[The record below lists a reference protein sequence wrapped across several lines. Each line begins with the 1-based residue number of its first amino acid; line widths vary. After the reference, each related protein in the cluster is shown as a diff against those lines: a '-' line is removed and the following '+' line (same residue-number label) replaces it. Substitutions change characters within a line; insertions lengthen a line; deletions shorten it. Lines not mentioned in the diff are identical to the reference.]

1 MAYSSPV
8 LIVDD
13 DPIFLDV
20 TCHVLASLGVSSVST
35 ASDGEEAIIELESAG
50 KPFGLIILDLNMPN
64 QDGLAFLRAA
74 ANCQYNGHIVVSS
87 GEDGA
92 IIEAAQNIARML
104 DLNVVGSIDKP
115 INLVDMSRVLERC
128 EKSAISRKSPRESI
142 DVQKVTNDR
151 IIPYYQP
158 QYRAKDRSLRG
169 AEALSRIIAEDKLA
183 VAPGEF
189 FEKISHTPQAY
200 HVAISTVRKVFAD
213 LCAWQFSNLDCNVA
227 INLDASI
234 LEQDIAP
241 ALDALSKEFGISP
254 TNVIIELT
262 ETALPKDS
270 SRLIETVARLRMMGY
285 GIALDDFGTGMSN
298 FDLLRR
304 LPITELKIDLS
315 IIQAMEHDSISVEFF
330 KTAVKAANSLGLTV
344 VAEGIETETQF
355 RAVRDQGVDVVQGF
369 LFDKALPPAQFEER
383 LWETSI
389 RAEAV

>member
-13 DPIFLDV
+13 DSIFV
-20 TCHVLASLGVSSVST
+20 EVASHVLSSLGVSSVST
-35 ASDGEEAIIELESAG
+35 ASDGEKAISELESAG
-50 KPFGLIILDLNMPN
+50 EPFGLIILDLNMPN
-64 QDGLAFLRAA
+64 QDGLTFLRAA
-74 ANCQYNGHIVVSS
+74 ANSQYIGHIVVSS
-87 GEDGA
+87 GEDVA
-92 IIEAAQNIARML
+92 IIQAAQNIARML
-104 DLNVVGSIDKP
+104 DLNVVGSIEKP
-115 INLVDMSRVLERC
+115 INMDDMSKVLERC
-128 EKSAISRKSPRESI
+128 EKSVISPKSTRARI
-142 DVQKVTNDR
+142 DVQTVTNDR

-158 QYRAKDRSLRG
+158 QYRVRDLSLRG
-169 AEALSRIIAEDKLA
+169 AEALSRIIAEDEIA

-189 FEKISHTPQAY
+189 FEKISHTPRAY
-200 HVAISTVRKVFAD
+200 QVAISTARKVFAD
-213 LCAWQFSNLDCNVA
+213 LNAWHSLNLDCDVA

-234 LEQDIAP
+234 LEQDIAT
-241 ALDALSKEFGISP
+241 AFDALSKEFGIAP

-304 LPITELKIDLS
+304 LPITELKIDMS

-330 KTAVKAANSLGLTV
+330 KTAVKAASSLGLTI
-344 VAEGIETETQF
+344 VAEGIETEAQF
-355 RAVRDQGVDVVQGF
+355 LSVRDQGVDVVQGF
-369 LFDKALPPAQFEER
+369 LFDKALPRVQFEKR
-383 LWETSI
+383 LYETLT